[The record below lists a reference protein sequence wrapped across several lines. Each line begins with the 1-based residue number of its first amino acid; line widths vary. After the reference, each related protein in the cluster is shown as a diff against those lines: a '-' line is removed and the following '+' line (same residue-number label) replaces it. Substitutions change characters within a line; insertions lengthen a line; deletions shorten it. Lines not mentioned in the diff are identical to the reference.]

1 MGNDSGS
8 ASCLFC
14 EIGKDPSKQIYE
26 NLFFYAQFDK
36 FPITP
41 GHAELIPKRHVVSLF
56 DLSELEQAVYWSSLE
71 EAVNVIES
79 TDLKTLYEGFLRN
92 PVNEKSA
99 WLCHEMLA
107 KPFMGKKPDG
117 YNFGNNDGEAAGRT
131 IHHLHIHII
140 PRYFGDVPDPRGG
153 IRYIIPEYAN
163 YKK

>member
-1 MGNDSGS
+1 MEE
-8 ASCLFC
+8 CLFC
-14 EIGKDPSKQIYE
+14 EIGKDKSRQIYD

-41 GHAELIPKRHVVSLF
+41 GHAEVIPKRHVESLF
-56 DLSELEQAVYWSSLE
+56 ELTPVEWIAMRASL
-71 EAVNVIES
+71 VDTVRVIES
-79 TDLKTLYEGFLRN
+79 TDLRKLYMGFLEN
-92 PVNEKSA
+92 PLNDKSA
-99 WLCHEMLA
+99 WLCSEMLD
-107 KPFMGKKPDG
+107 KPYLGKQPDA

-131 IHHLHIHII
+131 IHHLHIHVI

>member
-1 MGNDSGS
+1 MEE
-8 ASCLFC
+8 CLFC
-14 EIGKDPSKQIYE
+14 EIGKDKSRQIYD

-41 GHAELIPKRHVVSLF
+41 GHAEVIPKRHVVSLF
-56 DLSELEQAVYWSSLE
+56 DLTEIEWGALKFSLE
-71 EAVNVIES
+71 DTVKIIES
-79 TDLKTLYEGFLRN
+79 TDLRKLYEGFLEN
-92 PVNEKSA
+92 PLNDKSA
-99 WLCHEMLA
+99 WLCREMLD
-107 KPFMGKKPDG
+107 KPYLGKLPDA

-131 IHHLHIHII
+131 IHHLHIHVI